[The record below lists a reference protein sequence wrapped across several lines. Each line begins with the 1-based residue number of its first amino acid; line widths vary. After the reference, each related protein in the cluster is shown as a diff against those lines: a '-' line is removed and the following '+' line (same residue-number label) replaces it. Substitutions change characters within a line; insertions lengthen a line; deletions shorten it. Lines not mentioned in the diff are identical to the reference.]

1 MKRIVVIGI
10 GNSGRGDD
18 GLGWKFAER
27 VEELFHDRCD
37 VEYRYQLQ
45 VEDAQLIEPYEA
57 IIFADATQEAHEGG
71 FSFVPC
77 EPSQDYFF
85 STHIQSP
92 GAILSL
98 ANFLYGKTADAF
110 LLSISGVEWGMKL
123 FLSETASANLE
134 ASLRFFETWLRQ
146 REALSPVTPT
156 ERRGSFQN
164 EVAETKC

>member
-57 IIFADATQEAHEGG
+57 IIFVDATQEAHEGG

-110 LLSISGVEWGMKL
+110 LLSISGVEWGMKM
-123 FLSETASANLE
+123 FLSETAEVNLE
-134 ASLRFFETWLRQ
+134 AGLKFFAEWLQ
-146 REALSPVTPT
+146 SKGIHVPVTQ
-156 ERRGSFQN
+156 SKS
-164 EVAETKC
+164 EVALENQTA

>member
-1 MKRIVVIGI
+1 MKRILVIGI

-27 VEELFHDRCD
+27 VEELFHESCE

-57 IIFADATQEAHEGG
+57 IVFADATQEDLKGG
-71 FSFVPC
+71 FSFKPC
-77 EPSQDYFF
+77 LPSNDYFF

-98 ANFLYGKTADAF
+98 ANFLYGKTSDAF
-110 LLSISGVEWGMKL
+110 LLSISGSEWGMKML
-123 FLSETASANLE
+123 LSEKAEANLGS
-134 ASLRFFETWLRQ
+134 ALRFLGEWLQKQETFPADEPARV
-146 REALSPVTPT
+146 SV
-156 ERRGSFQN
+156 QN
-164 EVAETKC
+164 KVA

>member
-57 IIFADATQEAHEGG
+57 IIFVDATQGAHEGG

-110 LLSISGVEWGMKL
+110 LLSISGVEWGMKM
-123 FLSETASANLE
+123 FLSETAEVNLE
-134 ASLRFFETWLRQ
+134 AGLKFFAEWLQ
-146 REALSPVTPT
+146 SKGIHVPVTQ
-156 ERRGSFQN
+156 SKS
-164 EVAETKC
+164 EVALENQTA

>member
-1 MKRIVVIGI
+1 MKRFLVIGI

-27 VEELFHDRCD
+27 AEEMFHESCD

-57 IIFADATQEAHEGG
+57 IIFVDATQKAVEGG
-71 FSFVPC
+71 FSLKPC
-77 EPSQDYFF
+77 EPSHDYFF

-110 LLSISGVEWGMKL
+110 LLSILGVEWGMKL

-134 ASLRFFETWLRQ
+134 ASLHFFDGWLRQ
-146 REALSPVTPT
+146 REALSPVTQT
-156 ERRGSFQN
+156 ERRVSYQDK
-164 EVAETKC
+164 VA